1 MSSDNQLVFDFENT
15 VLPQPSGTIYSTR
28 TLGRFDF
35 DESDLRRLDSPHALL
50 NDICVNGIA
59 HFLQEIYK
67 CNPTHHHQSQ
77 HCAIFSTHD
86 LVRIRYKASD
96 DNLWRAV
103 SKIKY
108 WEKTIW
114 IFPIHRPQENHWV
127 LAVVY
132 VLEGQILVYD
142 SLASRKHWSKD
153 IEV

>member
-1 MSSDNQLVFDFENT
+1 MFDLKNTVLSQPSETLYSTRIFGCFDFE
-15 VLPQPSGTIYSTR
+15 
-28 TLGRFDF
+28 
-35 DESDLRRLDSPHALL
+35 ESDLRRLDSPHALL

-67 CNPTHHHQSQ
+67 CDPTHYHQSQ
-77 HCAIFSTHD
+77 RCAIFSTHD

-132 VLEGQILVYD
+132 VLEGQILLYD

-153 IEV
+153 VEV